1 MPRRPS
7 QLAGLNSQTE
17 AGFALVLVIWGIGL
31 IALLF
36 VTYIAA
42 ARYRAIEAFS
52 LAERTRAE
60 AMASTGINLAVLD
73 VLAALS
79 AGGDRSARFGADGTP
94 VLCRLGDGSPL
105 AVAVFDES
113 GKVDLNTAEPELL
126 EVLLRSVASLSDA
139 SPQQLTKA
147 ILAVREKAAAA
158 AGSEGPAPPAFRSIF
173 ELDQVEGIG
182 RDALR
187 ALVPLVTVHSR
198 SPGVNPQVASPDVIK
213 ALTPGRSGLG
223 REVPSYFVADAPG
236 RVFVIASEARTA
248 SGASAAREA
257 VVEFSTEPL
266 GRFIRE
272 WRESALRALSGAVTG
287 AGLAPC

>member
-1 MPRRPS
+1 MPRQPS
-7 QLAGLNSQTE
+7 HLTGRKSQTE

-52 LAERTRAE
+52 LTERTRAE

-73 VLAALS
+73 VLAALA

-105 AVAVFDES
+105 AIAVFDES

-126 EVLLRSVASLSDA
+126 EVLLRSVASPSDA

-158 AGSEGPAPPAFRSIF
+158 ASSEGPAPPAFRSIF
-173 ELDQVEGIG
+173 ELDQIQGIG

-198 SPGVNPQVASPDVIK
+198 SPGVNPRVASADVIK
-213 ALTPGRSGLG
+213 ALTPQRSG

-272 WRESALRALSGAVTG
+272 WRDSGLRVLSGAVTG